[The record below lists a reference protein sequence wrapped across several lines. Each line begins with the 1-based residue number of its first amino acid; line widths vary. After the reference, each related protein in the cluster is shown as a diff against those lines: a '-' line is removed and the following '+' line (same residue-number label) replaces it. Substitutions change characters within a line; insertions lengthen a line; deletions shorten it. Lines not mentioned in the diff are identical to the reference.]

1 MLYDWRAMLRLPRE
15 DSGLDGHRRSSA
27 GRAGVLV
34 GWMAACL
41 ALAGC
46 AVPAT
51 PTGANPPS
59 LEPRPTLDP
68 TPSAAPSPTAT
79 PLPDCRSQLG
89 TVESLTYPSPI
100 LQKDIP
106 VRVFVP
112 PCHGLL
118 DETYPALYLLHGY
131 PYNETHWST
140 LGLDLVVAGAVLSG
154 EWPPILVVMP
164 RLPDPLFRSTDGGRG
179 SYEEEMVE
187 GLVSFIDLA
196 YRTDPRPERRAIAGI
211 SRGGVWSLEIGLNN
225 PDVFQAVGAVSP
237 ALSVNSAR
245 PEYDPMVIVRRG
257 EPLPARLYLL
267 AGEDDWAREATQ
279 DLNQLLDGLG
289 IAHEYAVF
297 PGGHDDASWAPALKP
312 MIAYLIAD
320 WPR

>member
-1 MLYDWRAMLRLPRE
+1 MLYDWRAMPPLPRVNFRIQNT
-15 DSGLDGHRRSSA
+15 SRSNA
-27 GRAGVLV
+27 GRAGMFA
-34 GWMAACL
+34 WMLAAWL

-51 PTGANPPS
+51 PTAALPAT
-59 LEPRPTLDP
+59 LESQP
-68 TPSAAPSPTAT
+68 TPDLTPPAAAPPTAT
-79 PLPDCRSQLG
+79 AVPDCRAQLG
-89 TVESLTYPSPI
+89 TVESLSYPSPI
-100 LQKDIP
+100 LQKDVP

-131 PYNETHWST
+131 PYNETEWAT
-140 LGLDLVVAGAVLSG
+140 LGLDLTVAGAVLSG
-154 EWPPILVVMP
+154 EWPAFLVVMP
-164 RLPDPLFRSTDGGRG
+164 RVPDPLYRSTDGGRG

-225 PDVFQAVGAVSP
+225 PDVFQSVGAVSP

-245 PEYDPMVIVRRG
+245 PEYDPTVIVRRG
-257 EPLPARLYLL
+257 ELLPARLYLL

-279 DLNQLLDGLG
+279 DLHQVLTGLG
-289 IAHEYAVF
+289 IAHEYAVY